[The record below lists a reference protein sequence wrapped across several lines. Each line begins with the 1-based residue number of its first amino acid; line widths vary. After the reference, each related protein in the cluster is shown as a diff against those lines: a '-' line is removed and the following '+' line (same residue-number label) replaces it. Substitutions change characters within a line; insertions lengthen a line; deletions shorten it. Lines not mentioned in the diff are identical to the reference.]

1 MQQTTLDKLKTIA
14 ERQAE
19 LEELMARPGAASDSN
34 TLRRLGREYN
44 DLRAVADLWREYE
57 RAERDLN
64 GARSILE
71 DEADH
76 GVKAL
81 AREEIA
87 SLEERLADLRRDIE
101 RALLPKDVT
110 EHADAVVEIRAGA
123 GGDEAGLFAA
133 ELFRMYQR
141 YAETRGWKLELVNV
155 NETGVGGIKEVT
167 FEVAGDQA
175 YTRLKHESG
184 VHRVQRVPET
194 ESQGRIHTSTATV
207 AVLPKAEEI
216 DLEIR
221 QEDLRIDI
229 FHAGGHGGQNVNKV
243 ATAVRLTHEPTGT
256 VVTCQKERS
265 QLQNRLM
272 AMDVLRARLWDAE
285 LRKQREA
292 TSADRRAQVGTGDR
306 SEKIRTYN
314 YPQTRVTDHR
324 IGLTSH
330 NLPRVLDGDL
340 SEFIDA
346 LLREEQARKLA
357 AASKPE

>member
-1 MQQTTLDKLKTIA
+1 MQQTTLDKLKAIA

-71 DEADH
+71 DD
-76 GVKAL
+76 GDRDVKAL

-87 SLEERLADLRRDIE
+87 SLDERLAGLGRDIE
-101 RALLPKDVT
+101 RALLPRDVT

-216 DLEIR
+216 DIEIR
-221 QEDLRIDI
+221 PEDLRIDI

-243 ATAVRLTHEPTGT
+243 ATAVRLTHVPTGT

-265 QLQNRLM
+265 QLQNRML

-285 LRKQREA
+285 LRKQHEA

-357 AASKPE
+357 AASRPE

>member
-14 ERQAE
+14 GRQAE
-19 LEELMARPGAASDSN
+19 LEELMARPETASDSN

-340 SEFIDA
+340 NEFVDA

-357 AASKPE
+357 AASQPE

>member
-1 MQQTTLDKLKTIA
+1 MQQTTLDKLKAIA

-71 DEADH
+71 DDADRD
-76 GVKAL
+76 VKAL

-87 SLEERLADLRRDIE
+87 SLDERLAGLGRDIE

-155 NETGVGGIKEVT
+155 NETGMGGIKEVT

-216 DLEIR
+216 DIEIGP
-221 QEDLRIDI
+221 EDLRIDI

-243 ATAVRLTHEPTGT
+243 ATAVRLTHVPTGT

-265 QLQNRLM
+265 QLQNRML

-357 AASKPE
+357 AASRPE

>member
-1 MQQTTLDKLKTIA
+1 MQQTTLDKLKAIA

-71 DEADH
+71 DDADRD
-76 GVKAL
+76 VKAL

-87 SLEERLADLRRDIE
+87 SLDERLAGLGRDIE

-155 NETGVGGIKEVT
+155 NETGMGGIKEVT

-216 DLEIR
+216 DIEIR
-221 QEDLRIDI
+221 PEDLRIDI

-243 ATAVRLTHEPTGT
+243 ATAVRLTHVPTGT

-265 QLQNRLM
+265 QLQNRML

>member
-1 MQQTTLDKLKTIA
+1 MQQTTLDKLKAIA

-71 DEADH
+71 DDADRD
-76 GVKAL
+76 VKAL

-87 SLEERLADLRRDIE
+87 SLDERLAGLGRDIE

-155 NETGVGGIKEVT
+155 NETGMGGIKEVT

-216 DLEIR
+216 DIEIR
-221 QEDLRIDI
+221 PEDLRIDI

-243 ATAVRLTHEPTGT
+243 ATAVRLTHVPTGT

-265 QLQNRLM
+265 QLQNRML

-357 AASKPE
+357 AASRPE